1 MKPKDAKVRVI
12 ALSNDESTNQKLD
25 AAAKEKI
32 EGWQEKHKE
41 EIKKTSDAK
50 QIEFDEIAHQ
60 AKEPEQISVKL
71 EHNMT
76 VPKSDKYLPKHIYST
91 SEGVPY
97 STGKGKFFDS
107 KWEEKVAQNEI
118 KKKSLKGWYRNGR
131 GGEKS
136 ISVPYFMEGHY
147 HQSQPDLIFVHEV
160 DGKLVV
166 DIYDPH
172 NHALADTSYKWVG
185 LANYAKKHSEAY
197 RHVKAVIEIGDV
209 MYCLDLKSEGI
220 IEKIA
225 EAKNKT
231 AIENLFKSDGSKC
244 FD

>member
-12 ALSNDESTNQKLD
+12 ALSNDESTNQKLN

-76 VPKSDKYLPKHIYST
+76 VPESDKYLPKHIFST
-91 SEGVPY
+91 KEGVPY
-97 STGKGKFFDS
+97 STGKGKFFNS
-107 KWEEKVAQNEI
+107 TWEEKVV
-118 KKKSLKGWYRNGR
+118 KKELEKETLKGWYRNGR

-136 ISVPYFMEGHY
+136 IVVPYSMENNY
-147 HQSQPDLIFVHEV
+147 HSCHPDLIFVHEV
-160 DGKLVV
+160 NGELVV

-172 NHALADTSYKWVG
+172 DHSKSDTSYKWVG
-185 LANYAKKHSEAY
+185 LAQYAKNHTEAF
-197 RHVKAVIEIGDV
+197 RDVKAVIQMNDKLW
-209 MYCLDLKSEGI
+209 CLDLKSEGVQ
-220 IEKIA
+220 EKL
-225 EAKNKT
+225 AKALNPT